1 MIYPALLNSAFG
13 LVSLLAVT
21 VRGDGVGLI
30 GWGKDMYNPT
40 CAFACRNVIKSCHLR
55 CTPLESSENHG
66 TSHSPVA
73 TPPECFVTDVAFLCT
88 MAICID
94 TYCPRSGNPPPS
106 LLEDYWASHLGTG
119 TVGDYQWV
127 PAVSYP
133 DALLAAREDERRAA
147 TSNGTNPIEGDHDG
161 HGGHQ
166 GLKGR
171 HGGHEEVIGPGLNIL
186 DVHSPLPIIKAGEP
200 LYATSFIAPED
211 WQLQFNG
218 MRDFE
223 TNETGHSTF
232 SIAVMLVALLLPIP
246 LSLLR
251 FVPGLATS
259 YSWTYLKSVLVH
271 PATWG
276 KHHREPVASRV
287 GGAIVPTRGQ
297 ALYIV
302 LISFLNVIFLIAPYV
317 FTEPQSTFASTKE
330 QSISV
335 VGNRAGVMAMG
346 NVVAAFVFAAR
357 NSPLLYVTDWS
368 YSTYV
373 LLHRWL
379 GYWVIIHTVLHSV
392 MLLAY
397 YKVFGSYEEEIVR
410 PYWIWGIVG
419 TVAAVALLPTSLLV
433 VRQKLYELFL
443 ASHVVL
449 SLLFIIG
456 YYYHIWY
463 CYGYNWGYELWM
475 FIAGGIWGAERV
487 SRLARMAF
495 KGHHTAT
502 VRLVEDTDGEYIRID
517 VDGVH
522 LRGVAYLCFPTLGWR
537 FWESHP
543 FSVASSNTKGD
554 AKVAEEPRP
563 VPQKEPPEKSV
574 EESVG
579 KIWELSNQAAVV
591 LDGPRAT
598 GSTFFARTRKGI
610 TSQLAARATAA
621 SRDSAVRLGVLI
633 DGSYHSS
640 TNSQLAHC
648 TAILC
653 IAGGVGITAVLP
665 YLRKVRS
672 PRRGQLYWATRK
684 AGLVNALK
692 PELDSL
698 RDSVHVETGV
708 GRRLD
713 LDAILRKELTWS
725 NPDEGPL
732 GIIVCGPAGMADDV
746 RQNAARLTREGHT
759 RRPWVLVDEA
769 FSW

>member
-1 MIYPALLNSAFG
+1 MYRTAIILPLHTPPLYQNAPDGPAIFSKINQHRKLAKNMRYPALVNGVSG
-13 LVSLLAVT
+13 LVGLLAVT
-21 VRGDGVGLI
+21 VRGDGIGLI

-40 CAFACRNVIKSCHLR
+40 CAFACRNVIKSCRLR
-55 CTPLESSENHG
+55 CTPLEGGENHG
-66 TSHSPVA
+66 TAHSPVA
-73 TPPECFVTDVAFLCT
+73 TPPECFVADVAFLRT

-94 TYCPRSGNPPPS
+94 TYCPRSGNPRLS

-119 TVGDYQWV
+119 TVGDYKWV

-133 DALLAAREDERRAA
+133 DALLAAREDERRA
-147 TSNGTNPIEGDHDG
+147 TSSNGTNTTDGDHG
-161 HGGHQ
+161 RHGGHQ

-171 HGGHEEVIGPGLNIL
+171 HDGHVEMVDAGPNIL
-186 DVHSPLPIIKAGEP
+186 DVDSPLPIIKAGEP
-200 LYATSFIAPED
+200 LHATSFIAPED

-218 MRDFE
+218 MGDFE
-223 TNETGHSTF
+223 TNETGHATF
-232 SIAVMLVALLLPIP
+232 
-246 LSLLR
+246 
-251 FVPGLATS
+251 
-259 YSWTYLKSVLVH
+259 
-271 PATWG
+271 
-276 KHHREPVASRV
+276 
-287 GGAIVPTRGQ
+287 
-297 ALYIV
+297 
-302 LISFLNVIFLIAPYV
+302 SFLNVIFLVAPYV
-317 FTEPQSTFASTKE
+317 FTQPQSTFGSTKE

-335 VGNRAGVMAMG
+335 IGNRAGVMAMG
-346 NVVAAFVFAAR
+346 NVVAAFVFSAR

-368 YSTYV
+368 YSTYL

-379 GYWVIIHTVLHSV
+379 GYWVIIHTALHSV
-392 MLLAY
+392 MLLVY
-397 YKVFGSYEEEIVR
+397 YKVFGSYEEEIIR

-443 ASHVVL
+443 VSHVVL

-463 CYGYNWGYELWM
+463 CYGYNWGYEIWM
-475 FIAGGIWGAERV
+475 FIAGGIWGAERL

-502 VRLVEDTDGEYIRID
+502 VKLVEDTDGEYIRID
-517 VDGVH
+517 IDGVC

-543 FSVASSNTKGD
+543 FSVASSNTKGG
-554 AKVAEEPRP
+554 AEVAEEPRP
-563 VPQKEPPEKSV
+563 VAHNTPPEKSV
-574 EESVG
+574 KESAG
-579 KIWELSNQAAVV
+579 GIRDLSNQGALILEGAS
-591 LDGPRAT
+591 AT
-598 GSTFFARTRKGI
+598 GSTFFARTRTGI
-610 TSQLAARATAA
+610 TAQLAARATAA
-621 SRDSAVRLGVLI
+621 SRDSAVRLRILI
-633 DGSYHSS
+633 DGSYHSGAIL
-640 TNSQLAHC
+640 QLAHC

-665 YLRKVRS
+665 YLHKIRS

-684 AGLVNALK
+684 AGLINALK

-698 RDSVHVETGV
+698 PGSVRVETGV

-732 GIIVCGPAGMADDV
+732 GIMVCGPARMADDV

-759 RRPWVLVDEA
+759 RRPWLLVDEA